1 MEIQHKEGG
10 VITMS
15 TVEILKEVKEWIS
28 TLGFPI
34 AMCYLMWRK
43 ITDSDEKQSNLLTEL
58 TKAITELTVY
68 IKGGGKYGG

>member
-1 MEIQHKEGG
+1 MP
-10 VITMS
+10 

-58 TKAITELTVY
+58 IKAITELTAY
-68 IKGGGKYGG
+68 IKGGGKYGD

>member
-1 MEIQHKEGG
+1 MPTVDIVKEI
-10 VITMS
+10 
-15 TVEILKEVKEWIS
+15 KEWIS

-34 AMCYLMWRK
+34 FMCWLMWKK

-58 TKAITELTVY
+58 TKAITELTAY

>member
-1 MEIQHKEGG
+1 MVYNLGG
-10 VITMS
+10 DIMPT
-15 TVEILKEVKEWIS
+15 TEILKEIKEWIS

>member
-1 MEIQHKEGG
+1 MP
-10 VITMS
+10 
-15 TVEILKEVKEWIS
+15 TVDILKEVKEWIS

-58 TKAITELTVY
+58 IKAITELTAY
-68 IKGGGKYGG
+68 IKGGSKYGG

>member
-1 MEIQHKEGG
+1 MVCNLRGDI
-10 VITMS
+10 MP

-58 TKAITELTVY
+58 IKAITELTAY

>member
-1 MEIQHKEGG
+1 MPTID
-10 VITMS
+10 
-15 TVEILKEVKEWIS
+15 ILKEVKDWIS

-58 TKAITELTVY
+58 IKAITELTAY
-68 IKGGGKYGG
+68 IKGGNKYEFKYIKEKYIK